1 MRPTTPNRMMKRLP
15 IALLPVL
22 LLSCAH
28 LPGTSGEQRAR
39 GELWHLAH
47 TALYTEAFSRAD
59 SLFSYLAVTYPHADE
74 GREALF
80 YLGAL
85 HLDPRNED
93 WSSERSETYFR
104 HYLTQDTLGTLIH
117 RRPEAITIL
126 ELATQL
132 NLPPDQ
138 RVAGLQPGTRTVL
151 ERVVA
156 PVSQQR
162 EIAEENER
170 LRRMLVERD
179 EQIRRQ
185 REELERIRR
194 TLTPRSP

>member
-1 MRPTTPNRMMKRLP
+1 MKRLP
-15 IALLPVL
+15 IALLPIL

-28 LPGTSGEQRAR
+28 LPGSGGEQRAR

-47 TALYTEAFSRAD
+47 TALYTESFARAD
-59 SLFSYLAVTYPHADE
+59 SLFSYLAVTYPDSDE

-80 YLGAL
+80 YLGAI
-85 HLDPRNED
+85 HLDPRNEE
-93 WSSERSETYFR
+93 WNSERSETFLR
-104 HYLTQDTLGTLIH
+104 HYLTQDTLGALIH
-117 RRPEAITIL
+117 RRPEAITML
-126 ELATQL
+126 ELASQL

-162 EIAEENER
+162 ELVEENER
-170 LRRMLVERD
+170 LRRMLAERD

-185 REELERIRR
+185 SEELERIRR
-194 TLTPRSP
+194 TLTPRTP